1 MYRVGVIGCRGIGKR
16 HAQGAA
22 LLENAEV
29 VAACDLVPEQRDEF
43 AAQFK
48 ETSPALKMY
57 TDYREM
63 LEKAQLDIVTVAT
76 GDNRH
81 ADLVVAAAEAGAKG
95 IFCEKPLATSVED
108 ADRMVT
114 AAERHNALL
123 SVDHTRHWMPV
134 WHRCHELVTAGEIGD
149 VRAVLC
155 EHYGTRSMLFRN
167 GTHLLDAILW
177 FAGSKPEWLVAEL
190 EDGYED
196 YSEYRGDGGHDP
208 ATEPSANAYIHF
220 ANGVRGVYLGE
231 KQTPNR
237 LDFTVVG
244 TTGAIFIEREG
255 NAYLE
260 RDGERVLVEPRPWE
274 VDGIEAGV
282 HELVRAL
289 DGTDALSCTGR
300 DGLIVVEMMIAC
312 LQSQQQNNSKV
323 ALPLPRI
330 RGGS

>member
-1 MYRVGVIGCRGIGKR
+1 MYRVGVIGCRGIGAR
-16 HAQGAA
+16 HTRGADSLA
-22 LLENAEV
+22 NAHV
-29 VAACDLVPEQRDEF
+29 VAGCDLVPAQRDEF
-43 AAQFK
+43 AAEFK
-48 ETSPALKMY
+48 ATNPELTLYA
-57 TDYREM
+57 DYREM

-108 ADRMVT
+108 ADRMV
-114 AAERHNALL
+114 AAADRHNALL
-123 SVDHTRHWMPV
+123 SVDHTRHWFPL
-134 WHRCHELVTAGEIGD
+134 WHHCRELVASGEIGE

-177 FAGSKPEWLVAEL
+177 FAGSKPAWLTAEL
-190 EDGYED
+190 EDGYAD

-220 ANGVRGVYLGE
+220 ANGVRGIYLGE

-237 LDFTVVG
+237 LDFTVSG
-244 TTGAIFIEREG
+244 TAGSIFIEREG
-255 NAYLE
+255 AAFIE
-260 RDGERVLVEPRPWE
+260 RDGERALIEPPPWAVE
-274 VDGIEAGV
+274 GIEAGV

-289 DGTDALSCTGR
+289 DGQGELSCTGR
-300 DGLIVVEMMIAC
+300 DGLVVVELMIAC
-312 LQSQQQNNSKV
+312 LRSQQQDNAKI
-323 ALPLPRI
+323 ALPLSR
-330 RGGS
+330 